1 MKYQQTT
8 MEKCIEGFALFLAA
22 VFLVFCLVGIG
33 QSIVDIGRWV
43 NYRTEV
49 QQIRLEKGRTE
60 LETMKARLE
69 KIKGEKE

>member
-8 MEKCIEGFALFLAA
+8 KEKCIEGFVLFLAA

-49 QQIRLEKGRTE
+49 QQIQLEKERTE
-60 LETMKARLE
+60 LETMKVKLE
-69 KIKGEKE
+69 KFMEEKE